1 MALDEK
7 QKEQM
12 AKEIYE
18 AQKAQKPITN
28 LTDRFPDVTVA
39 EAYDIQ
45 MKLVQERLKSGETI
59 VGRKIGLCAKANQI
73 MFGVDEPIYGHIFD
87 SMVVPEGDPVSLSKL
102 AKPVIEAEICFV
114 LKEELKGP
122 GVDVAKVLA
131 ATAGVLPAFEIAG
144 NRYKEQRKK
153 APDGI
158 SDDSGACGV
167 VLGGQMTPIDGI
179 DLRLIGMVLDRD
191 GEVVA
196 TGAGAAVL
204 GNPAQAVAS
213 LANKLAGYGMS
224 IGKGEFIISGSL
236 HAALF
241 VEEPCSY
248 RALFDRLGSVT
259 VRFVK

>member
-1 MALDEK
+1 
-7 QKEQM
+7 
-12 AKEIYE
+12 
-18 AQKAQKPITN
+18 
-28 LTDRFPDVTVA
+28 
-39 EAYDIQ
+39 
-45 MKLVQERLKSGETI
+45 
-59 VGRKIGLCAKANQI
+59 
-73 MFGVDEPIYGHIFD
+73 
-87 SMVVPEGDPVSLSKL
+87 
-102 AKPVIEAEICFV
+102 
-114 LKEELKGP
+114 
-122 GVDVAKVLA
+122 VDVAKVLA

-167 VLGGQMTPIDGI
+167 VLGGQLTPIDGI
-179 DLRLIGMVLDRD
+179 DLRLIGMVLDKD

-241 VEEPCSY
+241 VEAPCSY

-259 VRFVK
+259 VLFVK

>member
-12 AKEIYE
+12 AKEILQSQRT
-18 AQKAQKPITN
+18 AKPLTN

-45 MKLVQERLKSGETI
+45 MKLVQQRLKSGETI

-73 MFGVDEPIYGHIFD
+73 MFGVDEPIYGHIFNT
-87 SMVVPEGDPVSLSKL
+87 MVVPEGETVSLSKL
-102 AKPVIEAEICFV
+102 VKPVIEGEICFI

-131 ATAGVLPAFEIAG
+131 ATAGVLPAFEIAD

-158 SDDSGACGV
+158 SDDSGGAMV
-167 VLGGQMTPIDGI
+167 VLGGQLTPVKGI
-179 DLRLIGMVLDRD
+179 DLRLIGMVLDKD
-191 GEVVA
+191 GEIIA

-213 LANKLAGYGMS
+213 LANKLADYGMS

-236 HAALF
+236 HAAF
-241 VEEPCSY
+241 FIEGPCSY
-248 RALFDRLGSVT
+248 RATFDRLGTVT

>member
-1 MALDEK
+1 MALDEE
-7 QKEQM
+7 QMEQM
-12 AKEIYE
+12 AKEILQ
-18 AQKAQKPITN
+18 AQRTAKPITN

-39 EAYDIQ
+39 DAYAIQ
-45 MKLVQERLKSGETI
+45 MKLVQERLKSGEMI

-73 MFGVDEPIYGHIFD
+73 MFGVDEPIYGHLFNT
-87 SMVVPEGDPVSLSKL
+87 MVVPEGEPVSLSKL

-114 LKEELKGP
+114 MGEELKGP

-158 SDDSGACGV
+158 SDDSGACMV
-167 VLGGQMTPIDGI
+167 VLGGQLTPVQGI

-213 LANKLAGYGMS
+213 LANKLADYGMS

-236 HAALF
+236 HAAIF
-241 VEEPCSY
+241 IENPCSFH
-248 RALFDRLGSVT
+248 ATFDRLGSVT

>member
-12 AKEIYE
+12 AKEILQSQRT
-18 AQKAQKPITN
+18 AKPLTN

-45 MKLVQERLKSGETI
+45 MKLVQERLKSGEMI

-73 MFGVDEPIYGHIFD
+73 MFGVDEPIYGHIFNT
-87 SMVVPEGDPVSLSKL
+87 MVVPEGEPVSLSKL
-102 AKPVIEAEICFV
+102 VKPVIEAEICFI

-131 ATAGVLPAFEIAG
+131 ATAGVLPAFE
-144 NRYKEQRKK
+144 NKEQRKK

-158 SDDSGACGV
+158 SDDSGGAMV
-167 VLGGQMTPIDGI
+167 MLGGQLTPVKGI
-179 DLRLIGMVLDRD
+179 DLRLIGMVLDKD
-191 GEVVA
+191 GEIIA

-213 LANKLAGYGMS
+213 LANKLADYGMS

-241 VEEPCSY
+241 IEGPCSY
-248 RALFDRLGSVT
+248 RATFDRLGTVT

>member
-12 AKEIYE
+12 AREIME
-18 AQKAQKPITN
+18 AQKAQKSITN
-28 LTDRFPDVTVA
+28 LTDRFPDVTVD

-45 MKLVQERLKSGETI
+45 MKLVKERLASGEKI

-87 SMVVPEGDPVSLSKL
+87 TMVVPEGEPVSLSKL
-102 AKPVIEAEICFV
+102 VKPVIEAEICFI

-122 GVDVAKVLA
+122 GVDVAKVFA

-167 VLGGQMTPIDGI
+167 VLGGQLTPIDGI
-179 DLRLIGMVLDRD
+179 DLRLIGMVLDKD

-213 LANKLAGYGMS
+213 LANKLADYG
-224 IGKGEFIISGSL
+224 GGRQPG
-236 HAALF
+236 
-241 VEEPCSY
+241 
-248 RALFDRLGSVT
+248 
-259 VRFVK
+259 

>member
-12 AKEIYE
+12 AKEIFQ
-18 AQKAQKPITN
+18 AQRTAKPLTN
-28 LTDRFPDVTVA
+28 LTDRFPDVTVS

-45 MKLVQERLKSGETI
+45 MKLVQERLKSGEMI

-73 MFGVDEPIYGHIFD
+73 MFGVDEPIYGHIFNT
-87 SMVVPEGDPVSLSKL
+87 MVVPEGESVSLSKL
-102 AKPVIEAEICFV
+102 VKPVIEAEICFI

-131 ATAGVLPAFEIAG
+131 AAAGVLPAFEIAD

-158 SDDSGACGV
+158 SDDSGASMV
-167 VLGGQMTPIDGI
+167 MLGGQLTPIGGI
-179 DLRLIGMVLDRD
+179 DLRLIGMVLDKD
-191 GEVVA
+191 GEIIA

-213 LANKLAGYGMS
+213 LANKLADYGMS

-236 HAALF
+236 HAAFF
-241 VEEPCSY
+241 VEGPCSY
-248 RALFDRLGSVT
+248 RAIFDRLGTVT